1 MKIKGMSDELLKSQ
15 EESMKDGLAM
25 TAYRSFKTCN
35 DIYFLIRKYIEDEKI
50 NMTAYR
56 TMAGFNDRIV
66 ILSKDEKTFISFI
79 MIWCYMD
86 ADLAVVKLN
95 DEGHEVITPEYLEIN
110 NPEKID
116 REEGEIPDDIIN
128 NKTKYYADFQ
138 ETIDPIVEDMKTILN
153 KMKEG
158 K

>member
-1 MKIKGMSDELLKSQ
+1 MKIDGMNDLEIKQIEKSM
-15 EESMKDGLAM
+15 EDSKHM
-25 TAYRSFKTCN
+25 TAYKSFKTCN
-35 DIYFLIRKYIEDEKI
+35 NIYFQIREYMKNENID
-50 NMTAYR
+50 MTIYR
-56 TMAGFNDRIV
+56 TMAGLNDRIV
-66 ILSKDEKTFISFI
+66 ILDEDKKTFISFI

-95 DEGHEVITPEYLEIN
+95 DEGHQVITPEYLEIS

-116 REEGEIPDDIIN
+116 REKGEIPDDIIN